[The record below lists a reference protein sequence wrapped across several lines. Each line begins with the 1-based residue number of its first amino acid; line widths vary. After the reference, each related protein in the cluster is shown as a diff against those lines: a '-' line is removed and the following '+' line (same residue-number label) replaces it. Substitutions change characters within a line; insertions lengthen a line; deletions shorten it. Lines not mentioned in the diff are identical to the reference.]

1 MKQTGSGLS
10 YSLLRFAISSGC
22 VSMAIVLT
30 APFAWGQGA
39 TCEVIYRPPQ
49 KSLTSSLPQFI
60 NELPAD
66 LLALQRKE
74 AEMYSPKQ
82 IKNLN
87 DGVVRELEAYIPEQN
102 SQRAGSISMQE
113 VSRLLDVVRNH
124 PVVAPQNRKKYEP
137 ENVEIGYC
145 FGRAAY
151 LHLMMLKM
159 GLSRSS
165 VVKIWAV
172 GEQSNPGSENNWG
185 HHVATAVYVRGGWGW
200 MTVDT
205 NSFKIQPIRHWVDG
219 NMRYSLDQKLRI
231 YVSPASR
238 FALQIPKYD
247 RLQMGL
253 DLNRENDWYRG
264 YFTDLLKSVREEP
277 LASLGLKEVEI
288 VESVPKE
295 KPKGVWGF
303 LTDYF
308 GT

>member
-1 MKQTGSGLS
+1 MKPFSLWLS
-10 YSLLRFAISSGC
+10 YSLMALPLRSIC
-22 VSMAIVLT
+22 VLLTSVLT
-30 APFAWGQGA
+30 VSSAWGQG
-39 TCEVIYRPPQ
+39 TVCRRVYQDSP
-49 KSLTSSLPQFI
+49 KTSSSGLPQFI
-60 NELPAD
+60 KELPAD

-87 DGVVRELEAYIPEQN
+87 EGVIRELEAYIPEQS

-172 GEQSNPGSENNWG
+172 GEQSNPGSEKNWG
-185 HHVATAVYVRGGWGW
+185 HHVATAVYVRGWGW
-200 MTVDT
+200 MTIDT
-205 NSFKIQPIRHWVDG
+205 NSFKIQTIRHWVGG
-219 NMRYSLDQKLRI
+219 NVRYSVDQKLRI

-253 DLNRENDWYRG
+253 DLSRENDWYRG
-264 YFTDLLKSVREEP
+264 YFTDLLKSIREDS
-277 LASLGLKEVEI
+277 LAGLGLKEIEI
-288 VESVPKE
+288 VESVPKQ
-295 KPKGVWGF
+295 KPTGIWNSLK
-303 LTDYF
+303 DYF